1 MIVNRRS
8 PLSRTRNYRVE
19 NKADE
24 ATLFLYD
31 EIGFWGVTAQEFVND
46 LAGIDAK
53 TIHLRVNSPGGDVFA
68 ARTMQTAL
76 KQHPAK
82 VIAHVDGLAASAASF
97 LVMGADEI
105 EMVDGGFMMIH
116 KALSGFD
123 IFGYFNDQDLEGL
136 VGDMEKERI
145 LLQKVDDS
153 IANDY
158 AKRTGQTAELM
169 KDHMH
174 KETWFTAA
182 EALEIGMIDRIYE
195 GEKVE
200 NKHDLSHFA
209 NTPEALRGETQ
220 ITKREI
226 ERALR
231 DVGCSQTMAKA
242 ILSGGWPAEKQRDV
256 APEPLPQP
264 EEQRDVAPKVD
275 AFEEL
280 MMKFNSIKRK

>member
-1 MIVNRRS
+1 M
-8 PLSRTRNYRVE
+8 
-19 NKADE
+19 
-24 ATLFLYD
+24 
-31 EIGFWGVTAQEFVND
+31 
-46 LAGIDAK
+46 
-53 TIHLRVNSPGGDVFA
+53 FA